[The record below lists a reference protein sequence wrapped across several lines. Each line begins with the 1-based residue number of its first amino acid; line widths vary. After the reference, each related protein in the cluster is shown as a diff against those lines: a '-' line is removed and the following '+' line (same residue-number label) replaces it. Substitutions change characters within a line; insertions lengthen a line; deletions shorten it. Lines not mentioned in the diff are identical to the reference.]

1 MVGKGFPWSDS
12 VDESVARDYA
22 NYSGIGGKDKWDL
35 QTAPVASFKPNGY
48 GLFDMAGNVV
58 E

>member
-1 MVGKGFPWSDS
+1 MPWSDS

-48 GLFDMAGNVV
+48 DLFDMAGNVV